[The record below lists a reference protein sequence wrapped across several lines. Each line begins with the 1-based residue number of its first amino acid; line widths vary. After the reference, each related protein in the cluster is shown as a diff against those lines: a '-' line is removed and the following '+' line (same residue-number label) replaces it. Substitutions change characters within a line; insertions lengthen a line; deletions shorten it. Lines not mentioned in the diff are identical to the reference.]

1 MKTMKRLKIN
11 PCKLKLEEDMAPLQA
26 EGYCCDGDGDGMRAA
41 QGAEI
46 SRNDVGSLLLEGP
59 DSGMW
64 NAVGGCREE
73 MA

>member
-1 MKTMKRLKIN
+1 
-11 PCKLKLEEDMAPLQA
+11 MAPLQA